1 MNLFHV
7 KLYCELVFLNFALF
21 KEEIMDSELKNSLS
35 SSKLF
40 IATAPIVA
48 VLAVIALIWPVQLTN
63 AIVSATAFFYK
74 TYDWF
79 IIWIPL
85 AALTLCLIIAFSKYG
100 NIRLG
105 GANAVPE
112 YSFYSWMAML
122 FTAGIGVGI
131 VFYGPI
137 EALWHY
143 FQSPIG
149 IAAGYDPGDAAENAM
164 SLALWV
170 WGLPAWSLYALGGL
184 IVAYFAYQKN
194 GDFTP
199 AASFEIGF
207 HKKSWAKPLAA
218 LAAGVAVV
226 SIALSVSSSI
236 AMATT
241 QVTAGLK
248 IISGIDLQ
256 GNLIK
261 IIILAIIFVIYTGAA
276 VLPIQKGM
284 KFLGDWTMYIAIA
297 LMIYVFLV
305 GPTQYFMSV
314 MVNTIGKIITE
325 TIPYGFELYLFRKRD
340 WLIWYPLSYWV
351 WWITWMPFVGAF
363 LAKISKGRT
372 IKEFLL
378 AAILAPTGFM
388 IVWFSIFSGFA
399 LVDTIEGTG
408 VVAEIGNS
416 GGYEGTIYYLLNLLP
431 FSGITKIVVALLF
444 LSFVITTVTSAAISL
459 GIMTSHDGKS
469 ESKIKTIIWSV
480 FMALVAFAV
489 VVTGS
494 IEGIKAVGSF
504 AGFPFVFLIFLMS
517 SALIRQMRKDH
528 GKPNLED

>member
-1 MNLFHV
+1 
-7 KLYCELVFLNFALF
+7 
-21 KEEIMDSELKNSLS
+21 MDSNLKTSII
-35 SSKLF
+35 SSKRF
-40 IATAPIVA
+40 MATASLVA
-48 VLAVIALIWPVQLTN
+48 ILAIISLIYPVQLTN
-63 AIVSATAFFYK
+63 TIVSITAFFYK

-85 AALTLCLIIAFSKYG
+85 AALTLCTIIAFSKYG
-100 NIRLG
+100 NIRFG
-105 GANAVPE
+105 GETAVPE

-149 IAAGYDPGDAAENAM
+149 VEAGYNPGDAAENAM

-170 WGLPAWSLYALGGL
+170 WGLPAWALYALGGL
-184 IVAYFAYQKN
+184 IIAYFAYQKN

-199 AASFEIGF
+199 SASIEIGF
-207 HKKSWAKPLAA
+207 QKKSWAKPIAILTVGIAI
-218 LAAGVAVV
+218 V

-241 QVTAGLK
+241 QVSAGFK

-256 GNLIK
+256 GNLVK
-261 IIILAIIFVIYTGAA
+261 IIILAIIFVIYTSAA
-276 VLPIQKGM
+276 ILPIKKGM

-297 LMIYVFLV
+297 LMLYVFLV

-314 MVNTIGKIITE
+314 MVNTVGKIITD
-325 TIPYGFELYLFRKRD
+325 TIPNGFELYLFRKRD

-372 IKEFLL
+372 VKEFLL
-378 AAILAPTGFM
+378 ASILAPTGFM
-388 IVWFSIFSGFA
+388 VVWFSIFSGFA
-399 LVDTIEGTG
+399 LVDTIEGSG

-431 FSGITKIVVALLF
+431 LSSITKIVVALLF

-469 ESKIKTIIWSV
+469 ESKSKSIIWSI
-480 FMALVAFAV
+480 FMALIAFAV
-489 VVTGS
+489 IVTGS

-504 AGFPFVFLIFLMS
+504 AGFPFVFLIFLMT
-517 SALIRQMRKDH
+517 SALIRQMRKDYKH
-528 GKPNLED
+528 SNKE

>member
-1 MNLFHV
+1 MFTKKKQENA
-7 KLYCELVFLNFALF
+7 KATN
-21 KEEIMDSELKNSLS
+21 
-35 SSKLF
+35 KLF
-40 IATAPIVA
+40 AVTAPLVA
-48 VLAVIALIWPVQLTN
+48 VVAFCALLWPVQLTN
-63 AIVSATAFFYK
+63 TIVAATSFFYR

-85 AALTLCLIIAFSKYG
+85 AALILCLVIALSRYG
-100 NIRLG
+100 RIKLG
-105 GANAVPE
+105 GKDAKPE
-112 YSFYSWMAML
+112 YSFFSWMAML

-149 IAAGYDPGDAAENAM
+149 VEAGYDPGEAASNAM

-170 WGLPAWSLYALGGL
+170 WGLPAWALYALGGL
-184 IVAYFAYQKN
+184 IIAYFAYQK
-194 GDFTP
+194 GGSFTP
-199 AASFEIGF
+199 AAALEIGF
-207 HKKSWAKPLAA
+207 NKKKWAKPVAIFAA
-218 LAAGVAVV
+218 AVAII

-241 QVTAGLK
+241 QVTAGVK
-248 IISGIDLQ
+248 IISGIDLE
-256 GNLIK
+256 GNGIK
-261 IIILAIIFVIYTGAA
+261 IIILAIIFAAYAAAA

-297 LMIYVFLV
+297 IMLFVFV
-305 GPTQYFMSV
+305 AGPTQYFMSV
-314 MVNTIGKIITE
+314 IVTTIGNIITK

-372 IKEFLL
+372 VKEFLL
-378 AAILAPTGFM
+378 AAILAPAGFM
-388 IVWFSIFSGFA
+388 VAWFSIFSGFA
-399 LVDTIEGTG
+399 LVDTIEGSG
-408 VVAEIGNS
+408 AVAAIGNS

-444 LSFVITTVTSAAISL
+444 LGFVITTVTSAAISL
-459 GIMTSHDGKS
+459 GVMTSKDGKG
-469 ESKIKTIIWSV
+469 ESKGKAFIWSV
-480 FMALVAFAV
+480 FMALIAFAV
-489 VVTGS
+489 IVTGS

-504 AGFPFVFLIFLMS
+504 AGFPFVFLLFLMS
-517 SALIRQMRKDH
+517 AALLRQLRKDAPAH
-528 GKPNLED
+528 PN